1 MSPILLQIMIDK
13 ERISELVSEVLKE
26 GMFIVDI
33 RVSGAN
39 VIHVE
44 IDSFEGLTIVQC
56 VEVSRYIESHL
67 DREQED
73 FELQVS
79 SPGIDQLFRVKEQ
92 YRKNIGREL
101 DVIAGENQEIRGKL
115 VEADEKGI
123 LLEVT
128 QKEKKEGERK
138 KQEVTRMVPLAY
150 DEIRKAKVVISFK

>member
-92 YRKNIGREL
+92 YRKNIGREV